1 MLYEEEKNYLNVSL
15 KNILQEDPTFD
26 QTQIDPTFDQ
36 TQIEEESSNNEQI
49 NGFEKSSYFKLFRV
63 APSK

>member
-1 MLYEEEKNYLNVSL
+1 MLYEEEKHYLNVSL
-15 KNILQEDPTFD
+15 QNILQEDQTFD
-26 QTQIDPTFDQ
+26 QTEIDPTFDQ
-36 TQIEEESSNNEQI
+36 TQIEEESPHNQQM

>member
-1 MLYEEEKNYLNVSL
+1 MLYEEEKHYLNVSL
-15 KNILQEDPTFD
+15 QNILQED
-26 QTQIDPTFDQ
+26 QTFDQ
-36 TQIEEESSNNEQI
+36 TQIEEESSNNQSI